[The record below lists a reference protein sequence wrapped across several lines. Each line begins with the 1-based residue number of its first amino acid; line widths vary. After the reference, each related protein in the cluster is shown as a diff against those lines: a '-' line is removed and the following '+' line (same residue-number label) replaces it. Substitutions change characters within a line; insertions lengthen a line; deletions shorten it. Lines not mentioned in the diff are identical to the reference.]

1 MATLLVRA
9 WFLSRVSVRY
19 LSDRRIKREGRG
31 NGERKRGRESEK
43 SERQVVRLAEESEGS
58 GERVREIDDR

>member
-1 MATLLVRA
+1 MAPLLVRA

>member
-9 WFLSRVSVRY
+9 WFLLRVSVRY
-19 LSDRRIKREGRG
+19 LSDKRIKREGRG

-43 SERQVVRLAEESEGS
+43 SEREVVRLAEESEGS

>member
-1 MATLLVRA
+1 MATFLVRA

-43 SERQVVRLAEESEGS
+43 SERQVVRGV
-58 GERVREIDDR
+58 ERE